1 MPSLADLHRTVTA
14 TLTSKR
20 LGTPVFVR
28 YLFRGTEDANTVV
41 PRLAQLTAVV
51 RGWLGQTLERVHAVG
66 STASGQ
72 VALTLQFRE
81 GGSALV
87 CFARCR
93 PQGWGVDVTVLGN
106 HGALY
111 HDAGSAALWAEE
123 PEAAPPP
130 DAALE
135 KVITQALHQP

>member
-1 MPSLADLHRTVTA
+1 VA
-14 TLTSKR
+14 SKR

-28 YLFRGTEDANTVV
+28 YLFHGTEDANAVV
-41 PRLAQLTAVV
+41 PRLAQLTAAV
-51 RGWLGQTLERVHAVG
+51 REGLGQTLEQVHAIG
-66 STASGQ
+66 SAAGGQ
-72 VALTLQFRE
+72 VGLTLQFRE

-111 HDAGSAALWAEE
+111 HDAGSANPWAEE
-123 PEAAPPP
+123 PEAAPQP
-130 DAALE
+130 DAALARM
-135 KVITQALHQP
+135 ITQALHEP

>member
-1 MPSLADLHRTVTA
+1 VA
-14 TLTSKR
+14 SKR

-28 YLFRGTEDANTVV
+28 YLFHGTEDASAVV
-41 PRLAQLTAVV
+41 PRLALLTAVV
-51 RGWLGQTLERVHAVG
+51 REWLGQTLEHVHAVG
-66 STASGQ
+66 SAASGQ
-72 VALTLQFRE
+72 VALTLRFRE

-111 HDAGSAALWAEE
+111 HDAGGGSLWAEE
-123 PEAAPPP
+123 PEAAPQP

-135 KVITQALHQP
+135 KMIAQALHRP